1 MEGRPLRK
9 ALFLRGKPGF
19 PFPVFLGE
27 SHVLV
32 QSGTGS
38 AASAAAT
45 AWALA
50 TFPTITNA
58 LNIGFAGALPPEFPL
73 HSWVR
78 AHSVRD
84 QASGRLYLP
93 DILDAHP
100 FAEGPLLTVGRVQR
114 EPVFPEG
121 LVDME
126 GSGFALA
133 ARRFLPAHR
142 ITLLKWISDAQE
154 GGVDGD
160 GLETAFAASL
170 PDILPFLQPDEG
182 EGNSPSVADEAAESF
197 SNEVEAGLRL
207 TVTQRGYLRRWLRG
221 YLARGGDAEAVR
233 QVLPAAIPAT
243 KSGNN
248 KVFEEVRRVLAR

>member
-9 ALFLRGKPGF
+9 ALCLRGEPGC
-19 PFPVFLGE
+19 PFTVFTGE

-50 TFPTITNA
+50 TFPAITSA
-58 LNIGFAGALPPEFPL
+58 LNIGFAGALPAEFPL

-93 DILDAHP
+93 DILDPHP

-142 ITLLKWISDAQE
+142 IALLKWISDAQD
-154 GGVDGD
+154 GAVDRD

-170 PDILPFLQPDEG
+170 PDILPFLQTDEG
-182 EGNSPSVADEAAESF
+182 EGNSPSATDEAAESF
-197 SNEVEAGLRL
+197 AGEVEAGLRL
-207 TVTQRGYLRRWLRG
+207 TVTQRGYLRRWIRG
-221 YLARGGDAEAVR
+221 YCARGGDPAAVR
-233 QVLPAAIPAT
+233 RVLPDVLPAT
-243 KSGNN
+243 KSGN
-248 KVFEEVRRVLAR
+248 KKIFEKVRRVLAR